1 MSDDEAAGAD
11 GRPGIGPRADAP
23 VAATPSDSAV
33 AGDAG
38 APREIVGPRP
48 GDPTSVRLDVWLWSV
63 RQAKTRSAA
72 TADCRGGHVRLNG
85 APVKASQAVRL
96 GDEVRVRRPGIEH
109 VLVVRR
115 LLAKRVGAP
124 VARTAYEDLT
134 PPPPP
139 QMLAR
144 PPRRDQGSGR
154 PTKKERRE
162 LDHLLGREA
171 DGR

>member
-1 MSDDEAAGAD
+1 M
-11 GRPGIGPRADAP
+11 RADPSPERSGPPRTSEAESATRP
-23 VAATPSDSAV
+23 EATPESTTRP
-33 AGDAG
+33 DA
-38 APREIVGPRP
+38 AAEQPGPRP

-63 RQAKTRSAA
+63 RQARTRSAA

-85 APVKASQAVRL
+85 APVKASQSVRL

-124 VARTAYEDLT
+124 IARTAYEDLT

-144 PPRRDQGSGR
+144 PPRRDQGTGR

-162 LDHLLGREA
+162 LDHLLGRDA